1 MLIYDLEKEELI
13 KVLEELGEPD
23 YRINQLW
30 QGLYKQI
37 YQNFSEFSGF
47 PKDLRNKL
55 ENRFSLNA
63 LNNIVQIQSKDKNT
77 EKVLF
82 ELNDGEKIETVLM
95 RYNNRRSLCIS
106 TQSGCAM
113 GCVFC
118 ATGQMG
124 FRRNLSC
131 GEIIS
136 QVLYFEKSLR
146 EKKGSLSN
154 IVVMG
159 MGEPFHNYDA
169 TISAI
174 RVLNDHDGFNM
185 GARRFTVSTVGMVPK
200 IMQFADEG
208 FEVNLAISLHAA
220 TNQLR
225 DSLVPMNRIYPIEK
239 LIEACNYYINKTNRR
254 VTFEY
259 ALING
264 INESLSDAESL
275 ASLLKG
281 MLCHVNLISLNPT
294 DGYKHSGSSSTR
306 VDQFKDK
313 LIESHIPTTIRLRR
327 GIEIQA
333 GCGQLANQES
343 NML

>member
-37 YQNFSEFSGF
+37 YQNFSEFSGL

-63 LNNIVQIQSKDKNT
+63 LKNIVQIQSKDKNT

-136 QVLYFEKSLR
+136 QVLYFEKSLQ

-239 LIEACNYYINKTNRR
+239 LIEACNYYVNKTNRR

-333 GCGQLANQES
+333 GCGQLAYQES

>member
-63 LNNIVQIQSKDKNT
+63 LKNIVQIQSKDKNT

-136 QVLYFEKSLR
+136 QVLYFEKSLQ

-220 TNQLR
+220 NNQLR

-313 LIESHIPTTIRLRR
+313 LIESHIPTTIRLSR

-333 GCGQLANQES
+333 GCGQLAYQES

>member
-37 YQNFSEFSGF
+37 YQNFSEFSGL

-63 LNNIVQIQSKDKNT
+63 LKNIVQIQSKDKNT

-136 QVLYFEKSLR
+136 QVLYFEKLLR

-239 LIEACNYYINKTNRR
+239 LIEACNYYVNKTNRR

-333 GCGQLANQES
+333 GCGQLAYQES

>member
-136 QVLYFEKSLR
+136 QVLYFEKLLR

-294 DGYKHSGSSSTR
+294 DGYKHSGSNSTR

-333 GCGQLANQES
+333 GCGQLAYQES

>member
-63 LNNIVQIQSKDKNT
+63 LKNIVQIQSKDKNT

-136 QVLYFEKSLR
+136 QVLYFEKSLQ

-239 LIEACNYYINKTNRR
+239 LIEACNYYVNKTNRR

-333 GCGQLANQES
+333 GCGQLAYQES